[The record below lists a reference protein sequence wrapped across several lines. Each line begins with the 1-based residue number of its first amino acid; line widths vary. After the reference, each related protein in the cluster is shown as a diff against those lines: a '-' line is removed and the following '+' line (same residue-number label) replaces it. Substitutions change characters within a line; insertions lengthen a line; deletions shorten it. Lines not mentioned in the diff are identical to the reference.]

1 MFREIIDLPEG
12 EALLFHCSQGK
23 DRTGCAAMLI
33 LSALGVDEET
43 ATEDA
48 CRMEHVISD
57 KSFAAIKKQVG
68 SENYEYFNFVL
79 DGTRIG
85 YFAVAAQPDNTM
97 MLSKLYMYKE
107 YRGNGY
113 AKKAFEFIKDL
124 ARQKGCKSIWLT
136 VNRHNYGAMKV
147 YEAFGMKVIREQVTD
162 IGNGFV
168 MDDYVY
174 SIDV

>member
-1 MFREIIDLPEG
+1 MLEFVKCETDHKLRRTAEMAIDIWHECFEG
-12 EALLFHCSQGK
+12 
-23 DRTGCAAMLI
+23 
-33 LSALGVDEET
+33 
-43 ATEDA
+43 
-48 CRMEHVISD
+48 VISD
-57 KSFAAIKKQVG
+57 EQIDYMLENFQSFAAIKKQVG
-68 SENYEYFNFVL
+68 SENYEYYNFVL

-85 YFAVAAQPDNTM
+85 YFAVAAKPDNTM

-113 AKKAFEFIKDL
+113 ASKAFEFIKDL

>member
-1 MFREIIDLPEG
+1 MLEFVKCETDHKLRRTAEMAIDIWHECFEG
-12 EALLFHCSQGK
+12 
-23 DRTGCAAMLI
+23 
-33 LSALGVDEET
+33 
-43 ATEDA
+43 
-48 CRMEHVISD
+48 VISD
-57 KSFAAIKKQVG
+57 EQIDYMLENFQSFAAIKKQVG
-68 SENYEYFNFVL
+68 LENYEYFNFVL

-113 AKKAFEFIKDL
+113 ASKAFEFIKDL
-124 ARQKGCKSIWLT
+124 ARQYGCKSIWLT

>member
-1 MFREIIDLPEG
+1 MLEFVKCETDHKLRRTAEMAIDIWHECFEG
-12 EALLFHCSQGK
+12 
-23 DRTGCAAMLI
+23 
-33 LSALGVDEET
+33 
-43 ATEDA
+43 
-48 CRMEHVISD
+48 VISD
-57 KSFAAIKKQVG
+57 EQIDYILENFQSFAAIKKQVG
-68 SENYEYFNFVL
+68 SENYEYFKFVL

-124 ARQKGCKSIWLT
+124 ARQKCCKSIWLT

-147 YEAFGMKVIREQVTD
+147 YEAFGMKIIREQVTD

>member
-1 MFREIIDLPEG
+1 MLEFVKCETDHKLRRTAEMAIDIWHECFEG
-12 EALLFHCSQGK
+12 
-23 DRTGCAAMLI
+23 
-33 LSALGVDEET
+33 
-43 ATEDA
+43 
-48 CRMEHVISD
+48 VISD
-57 KSFAAIKKQVG
+57 EQIDYMLENFQSFAAIKKQVG

-113 AKKAFEFIKDL
+113 AKKAFEFIKGL

>member
-1 MFREIIDLPEG
+1 MLEFVKCETDHKLRRTAEMAIDIWHECFEG
-12 EALLFHCSQGK
+12 
-23 DRTGCAAMLI
+23 
-33 LSALGVDEET
+33 
-43 ATEDA
+43 
-48 CRMEHVISD
+48 VISD
-57 KSFAAIKKQVG
+57 EQIDYMLENFQSFAAIKKQVG

-124 ARQKGCKSIWLT
+124 ARQKGFKSIWLT

-147 YEAFGMKVIREQVTD
+147 YEAFGMKIIREQVTD

>member
-1 MFREIIDLPEG
+1 MLEFVKCETDHKLRRTAEMAIDIWHECFEG
-12 EALLFHCSQGK
+12 
-23 DRTGCAAMLI
+23 
-33 LSALGVDEET
+33 
-43 ATEDA
+43 
-48 CRMEHVISD
+48 VISD
-57 KSFAAIKKQVG
+57 EQIDYMVENFQSFAAIKKQVG

>member
-1 MFREIIDLPEG
+1 MLEFVKCETDHKLRRTAEMAIDIWHECFVG
-12 EALLFHCSQGK
+12 
-23 DRTGCAAMLI
+23 
-33 LSALGVDEET
+33 
-43 ATEDA
+43 
-48 CRMEHVISD
+48 VISD
-57 KSFAAIKKQVG
+57 EQIDYMVESFQSFAAIKKQVG
-68 SENYEYFNFVL
+68 SENYEYYNFVL

>member
-1 MFREIIDLPEG
+1 MLEFVKCETDHKLRRTAEMAIDIWHECFEG
-12 EALLFHCSQGK
+12 
-23 DRTGCAAMLI
+23 
-33 LSALGVDEET
+33 
-43 ATEDA
+43 
-48 CRMEHVISD
+48 VISD
-57 KSFAAIKKQVG
+57 EQIDYMLENFQSFAAIKKQVG
-68 SENYEYFNFVL
+68 SENYEYYNFVL

>member
-1 MFREIIDLPEG
+1 MLEFVKCETDHKLRRTAEMAIDIWHECFEG
-12 EALLFHCSQGK
+12 
-23 DRTGCAAMLI
+23 
-33 LSALGVDEET
+33 
-43 ATEDA
+43 
-48 CRMEHVISD
+48 VISD
-57 KSFAAIKKQVG
+57 EQIDYMLENFQSFAAIKKQVG

-147 YEAFGMKVIREQVTD
+147 YEAFGMKIIREQVTD

-168 MDDYVY
+168 MDDFVY

>member
-1 MFREIIDLPEG
+1 MLEFVKCETDHKLRRTAEMAIDIWHECFEG
-12 EALLFHCSQGK
+12 
-23 DRTGCAAMLI
+23 
-33 LSALGVDEET
+33 
-43 ATEDA
+43 
-48 CRMEHVISD
+48 VISD
-57 KSFAAIKKQVG
+57 EQIDYMLENFQSFAAIKKQVG

-147 YEAFGMKVIREQVTD
+147 YEAFGMKIIREQVTD

-168 MDDYVY
+168 MDDFVY
-174 SIDV
+174 GIDL

>member
-1 MFREIIDLPEG
+1 MLEFVKCETDHKLRRTAEMAIDIWHECFEG
-12 EALLFHCSQGK
+12 
-23 DRTGCAAMLI
+23 
-33 LSALGVDEET
+33 
-43 ATEDA
+43 
-48 CRMEHVISD
+48 VISD
-57 KSFAAIKKQVG
+57 EQIDYMLENFQSFASIKKQVG

>member
-1 MFREIIDLPEG
+1 MLEFVKCETDHKLRRTAEMAIDIWHECFEG
-12 EALLFHCSQGK
+12 
-23 DRTGCAAMLI
+23 
-33 LSALGVDEET
+33 
-43 ATEDA
+43 
-48 CRMEHVISD
+48 VISD
-57 KSFAAIKKQVG
+57 EQIDYMVENFQSFAAIKKQVG

-85 YFAVAAQPDNTM
+85 YFAVAAQPNCTM

>member
-1 MFREIIDLPEG
+1 MLEFVKCETDHKLRRTAEMAIDIWHECFEG
-12 EALLFHCSQGK
+12 
-23 DRTGCAAMLI
+23 
-33 LSALGVDEET
+33 
-43 ATEDA
+43 
-48 CRMEHVISD
+48 VISD
-57 KSFAAIKKQVG
+57 EQIDYMLENFQSFAAIKKQVG

-124 ARQKGCKSIWLT
+124 ARQQGCKSIWLT

>member
-1 MFREIIDLPEG
+1 MLEFVKCETDHKLRRTAEMAIDIWHECFEG
-12 EALLFHCSQGK
+12 
-23 DRTGCAAMLI
+23 
-33 LSALGVDEET
+33 
-43 ATEDA
+43 
-48 CRMEHVISD
+48 VISD
-57 KSFAAIKKQVG
+57 EQIDYMLENFQSFAAIKKQVG

-147 YEAFGMKVIREQVTD
+147 YEAFGMKIIREQVTD

>member
-1 MFREIIDLPEG
+1 MLEFVKCETDHKLRRTAEMAMDIWHECFEG
-12 EALLFHCSQGK
+12 
-23 DRTGCAAMLI
+23 
-33 LSALGVDEET
+33 
-43 ATEDA
+43 
-48 CRMEHVISD
+48 VISD
-57 KSFAAIKKQVG
+57 EQIDYMVENFQSFAAIKKQVG
-68 SENYEYFNFVL
+68 SENYEYYNFVL

-85 YFAVAAQPDNTM
+85 YFAVAPQSDNTM

-113 AKKAFEFIKDL
+113 ASKAFEFIKDL
-124 ARQKGCKSIWLT
+124 ARQHGCKSIWLT

-168 MDDYVY
+168 MDDFVY
-174 SIDV
+174 GIDV

>member
-1 MFREIIDLPEG
+1 MLEFVKCETDHKLRRTAEMAIDIWHECFEG
-12 EALLFHCSQGK
+12 
-23 DRTGCAAMLI
+23 
-33 LSALGVDEET
+33 
-43 ATEDA
+43 
-48 CRMEHVISD
+48 VISD
-57 KSFAAIKKQVG
+57 EQIDYMLENFQSFAAIKKQVG

-147 YEAFGMKVIREQVTD
+147 YEAFGMKAIREQVTD

>member
-1 MFREIIDLPEG
+1 MGLTIEKETTAA
-12 EALLFHCSQGK
+12 ELL
-23 DRTGCAAMLI
+23 
-33 LSALGVDEET
+33 ET
-43 ATEDA
+43 AALADEIWHE
-48 CRMEHVISD
+48 CFVGMISD
-57 KSFAAIKKQVG
+57 EQIDYMLENFQSFAAIKKQVG

-147 YEAFGMKVIREQVTD
+147 YEAFGMKIIREQVTD

>member
-1 MFREIIDLPEG
+1 MLEFVKCETDHKLRRTAEMAIDIWHECFEG
-12 EALLFHCSQGK
+12 
-23 DRTGCAAMLI
+23 
-33 LSALGVDEET
+33 
-43 ATEDA
+43 
-48 CRMEHVISD
+48 VISD
-57 KSFAAIKKQVG
+57 EQIDYMLENFQSFAAIKKQVG
-68 SENYEYFNFVL
+68 SENYEYYNFVL

-174 SIDV
+174 SIGV

>member
-1 MFREIIDLPEG
+1 MLEFVKCETDHKLRRTAEMAADIWHECFEG
-12 EALLFHCSQGK
+12 
-23 DRTGCAAMLI
+23 
-33 LSALGVDEET
+33 
-43 ATEDA
+43 
-48 CRMEHVISD
+48 VISD
-57 KSFAAIKKQVG
+57 EQIDYMVENFQSFAAIKKQVG

-85 YFAVAAQPDNTM
+85 YFAVAVKPDNTM

-113 AKKAFEFIKDL
+113 ASKAFEFIKEL
-124 ARQKGCKSIWLT
+124 ARQHGCKSIWLT
-136 VNRHNYGAMKV
+136 VNRHNYAAMKV
-147 YEAFGMKVIREQVTD
+147 YEAFGMKAIREQVTD

-174 SIDV
+174 SINV

>member
-1 MFREIIDLPEG
+1 MLEFVKCETDHKLRRTAEMAIDIWHECFEG
-12 EALLFHCSQGK
+12 
-23 DRTGCAAMLI
+23 
-33 LSALGVDEET
+33 
-43 ATEDA
+43 
-48 CRMEHVISD
+48 VISD
-57 KSFAAIKKQVG
+57 EQIDYMLENFQSFAAIKKQVG

>member
-1 MFREIIDLPEG
+1 MLEFVKCETDHKLRRTAEMAIDIWHECFEG
-12 EALLFHCSQGK
+12 
-23 DRTGCAAMLI
+23 
-33 LSALGVDEET
+33 
-43 ATEDA
+43 
-48 CRMEHVISD
+48 VISD
-57 KSFAAIKKQVG
+57 EQIDYMVESFQSFAAIKKQVG
-68 SENYEYFNFVL
+68 SENYEYYNFVL